1 MERGGRS
8 ETRRSFKLKQVG
20 FPMFHFA
27 ISVAWGVAKQV
38 ELPRRQDYH
47 FQVVG
52 VGQVYLKGKAQGI
65 AVYRVDRIDSNR

>member
-1 MERGGRS
+1 
-8 ETRRSFKLKQVG
+8 V
-20 FPMFHFA
+20 FHFA

-52 VGQVYLKGKAQGI
+52 VGQVYLKGKAPGI
-65 AVYRVDRIDSNR
+65 AVYRVDRIVQNR